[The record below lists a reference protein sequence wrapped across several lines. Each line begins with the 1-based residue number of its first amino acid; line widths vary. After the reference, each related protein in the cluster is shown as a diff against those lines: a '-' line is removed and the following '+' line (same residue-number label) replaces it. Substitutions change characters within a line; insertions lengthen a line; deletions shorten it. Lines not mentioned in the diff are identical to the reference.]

1 MCVVTLWSSFDYK
14 ADFDRVVRVSNNI
27 DILQKTYPKRRPVV
41 SRSST
46 LVTEITARSAWT
58 STVSITVTAE
68 SPLSVKARWAPVQNN
83 HI

>member
-1 MCVVTLWSSFDYK
+1 ML
-14 ADFDRVVRVSNNI
+14 I
-27 DILQKTYPKRRPVV
+27 DILQKTYPKRRPGV

-68 SPLSVKARWAPVQNN
+68 SPLSVKARCGTSSLDAVWRVAFARRTRGGTYKT
-83 HI
+83 